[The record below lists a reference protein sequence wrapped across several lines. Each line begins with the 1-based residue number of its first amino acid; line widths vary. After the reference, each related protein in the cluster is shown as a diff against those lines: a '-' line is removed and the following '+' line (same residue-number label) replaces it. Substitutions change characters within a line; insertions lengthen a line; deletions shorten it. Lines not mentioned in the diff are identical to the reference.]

1 VDHTFDLLC
10 STTHDVNVRGL
21 VWPSF
26 SLASAIITALLA
38 PSRGR
43 SAFGWFF
50 IGGIV
55 PWISLV
61 ILYVIRDLNPAMQ
74 PPVRAALPNP
84 LPNPG
89 PPDAA
94 RWASISEPA
103 VALPQDGWFYALR
116 RQAMGP
122 VSLPYLRGAIEMG
135 TLSRDVPVWCSAFRD
150 WATPARIPGFFG

>member
-1 VDHTFDLLC
+1 VDPAFELLC
-10 STTHDVNVRGL
+10 TGSQNVDVRGVVL
-21 VWPSF
+21 PSF

-43 SAFGWFF
+43 SAFWWFV
-50 IGGIV
+50 IGGV
-55 PWISLV
+55 LPWISLV
-61 ILYVIRDLNPAMQ
+61 ILYVLRDLSLEPPPGPAG
-74 PPVRAALPNP
+74 PVP
-84 LPNPG
+84 LPNPA

-94 RWASISEPA
+94 RWASVSDPA

-135 TLSRDVPVWCSAFRD
+135 ALSRDVPVWCSAFRD
-150 WATPARIPGFFG
+150 WASPARIPGFFG